1 MQVQDFLKLIDG
13 KIITGSGETVVN
25 GFYKDSRLVRK
36 NGTYIAIIGEKFDGN
51 DFVGNAIDA
60 GASVCIISKE
70 NANIVEKAK
79 KNNTTLILVA
89 DTLKALQGIAKY
101 KRSLFNIP
109 VVAVTGSVGKTST
122 KDMIAS
128 VLSSKYN
135 TLKTKGN
142 MNNNIGMPM
151 TILELNDEN
160 AMVVEMGMNH
170 FGEIELL
177 TDIAK
182 PTIAVVTNI
191 GTAHIGN
198 LGSRENILKAKLE
211 ILDGMKKKI
220 LVINNDNDLLHKFYL
235 ENKDNPE
242 IEMHTYGIENES
254 KVMGYNIKLGEDSSW
269 FDCKIDSELEKKSCA
284 NNDLIRENHAIDNG
298 LENKSCVNNVS
309 IRGNQAIDN
318 ELENKSSINNALIRK
333 QNIIDNDVNNE
344 FSVEVPVGGLH
355 FIYNSLCA
363 ITVANLLNLNQSEI
377 KCGIK
382 NFVPTKNRMDITKL
396 NNGVT
401 VINDSYNASFDS
413 MQMLLNYLSNFTAK
427 RRIAVLGDMLELG
440 DYSKEL
446 HEKVGKEVSKNN
458 VDILIVSGENSKYIA
473 EEAIRDGMNKEN
485 VYYFDNGDKIYNFIK
500 KIWRDG
506 DCILF
511 KASNGM
517 RFFEIADKLIAECG
531 K

>member
-25 GFYKDSRLVRK
+25 DFYKDSRLVRK

-51 DFVGNAIDA
+51 DFVEKAIDA

-70 NANIVEKAK
+70 NANVVEKAK
-79 KNNTTLILVA
+79 KNNTTLVLVA
-89 DTLKALQGIAKY
+89 DTLKALQEIAKY

-182 PTIAVVTNI
+182 PTIAVITNI

-242 IEMHTYGIENES
+242 IEIHTYGIENES
-254 KVMGYNIKLGEDSSW
+254 EVMGYNIRLGEDSSW
-269 FDCKIDSELEKKSCA
+269 FDCRIENDSENKSSV
-284 NNDLIRENHAIDNG
+284 NNISIRRNHTIEND
-298 LENKSCVNNVS
+298 LENKSSVNNVS
-309 IRGNQAIDN
+309 IGK
-318 ELENKSSINNALIRK
+318 ENT
-333 QNIIDNDVNNE
+333 IDNDVKNE
-344 FSVEVPVGGLH
+344 FSIEVPVGGLH

-396 NNGVT
+396 KNGVT
-401 VINDSYNASFDS
+401 IINDSYNASFDS

-440 DYSKEL
+440 EFSKEL
-446 HEKVGKEVSKNN
+446 HEKVGKEVAKNN

-473 EEAIRDGMNKEN
+473 EKAIKDGMNKEN
-485 VYYFDNGDKIYNFIK
+485 VYYFDNGNKIYNFVK
-500 KIWRDG
+500 KIWREG